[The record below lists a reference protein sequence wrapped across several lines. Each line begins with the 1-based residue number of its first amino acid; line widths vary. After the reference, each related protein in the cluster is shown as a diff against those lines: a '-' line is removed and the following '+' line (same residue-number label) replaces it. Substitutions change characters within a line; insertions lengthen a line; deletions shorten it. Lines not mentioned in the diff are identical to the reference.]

1 MEHVIGEA
9 GKSFDP
15 KVVEVLQGRY
25 RELELLANV
34 KAGEQARVPK
44 NIKVD
49 RGAAPGAGFEKS
61 DSGPIT
67 PGSSS
72 IDFLTCIAE
81 ARHEVQALF
90 ELTRE
95 LGNSLSLDETLS
107 MLASRLKHLV
117 PYDSIAI
124 YSLRNIQ
131 LVPEH
136 VSGDNFRLLSSLR
149 IPIGEGVSGWVAA
162 NRKPIVNGN
171 LAAESEYLNDPTNDH
186 PLRSVLAVPLEGVDG
201 VVGVLALY
209 RTEADA
215 FTRDHLRILL
225 AISSK
230 IALSFENALKYRQS
244 ERTATT
250 DYLTSLPNARSLF
263 IHLDSELARCRR
275 HRMSLAV
282 LVCDLDGFKQ
292 INDRFGHLLGNR
304 LLTSFAEKLKQTCR
318 EYDYVAR
325 MGGDEFVLIL
335 SGLKPEALQDK
346 IRHLRRLAAEAGHEI
361 SGTDM
366 LSVSVGHAYY
376 PEEGIDAEQ
385 LLSEADRRMYAQ
397 KRQHHN
403 QLYTSPAVAVEVS
416 PIPAIH

>member
-34 KAGEQARVPK
+34 KAGEQARAPK

-171 LAAESEYLNDPTNDH
+171 KCFK
-186 PLRSVLAVPLEGVDG
+186 R
-201 VVGVLALY
+201 
-209 RTEADA
+209 DA
-215 FTRDHLRILL
+215 SI
-225 AISSK
+225 
-230 IALSFENALKYRQS
+230 E
-244 ERTATT
+244 
-250 DYLTSLPNARSLF
+250 
-263 IHLDSELARCRR
+263 
-275 HRMSLAV
+275 
-282 LVCDLDGFKQ
+282 
-292 INDRFGHLLGNR
+292 
-304 LLTSFAEKLKQTCR
+304 
-318 EYDYVAR
+318 
-325 MGGDEFVLIL
+325 
-335 SGLKPEALQDK
+335 
-346 IRHLRRLAAEAGHEI
+346 
-361 SGTDM
+361 
-366 LSVSVGHAYY
+366 SVSSRLR
-376 PEEGIDAEQ
+376 E
-385 LLSEADRRMYAQ
+385 L
-397 KRQHHN
+397 
-403 QLYTSPAVAVEVS
+403 
-416 PIPAIH
+416 